1 MARKCTVK
9 AGTRWWPVAV
19 FYNILDLAYIYAY
32 VLYKK
37 KTEDS
42 ILRRNV
48 LLQLATELREFHVEE
63 NTAL

>member
-1 MARKCTVK
+1 MVK
-9 AGTRWWPVAV
+9 AGTWWWPVAV

-37 KTEDS
+37 KTGNA

-48 LLQLATELREFHVEE
+48 LLYLATELREFHVQE